1 MPADDIVLEADD
13 KMDKAV
19 GVLSDEYRGLRT
31 GRATPAL
38 VDHLSVE
45 YYGAP
50 TPIKQLASISCPDAR
65 LIVIKPYDAGAM
77 EGIEKAIQKSN
88 LGINPQSDGKVIRL
102 AVPPLSE
109 ERRKQYARM
118 AKDSAEKAKVAI
130 RNIRRD
136 AMKAAEAEEKEGGM
150 TEDELTRFKT
160 EMQKSTDDHE
170 KKVEELLDK
179 KTKEI
184 MEV

>member
-1 MPADDIVLEADD
+1 MPIDDIILESED

-19 GVLSDEYRGLRT
+19 AVLTEEFKGIRT

-38 VDHLSVE
+38 VDTMVVE

-50 TPIKQLASISCPDAR
+50 TPLKQVASISCPDAR
-65 LIVIKPYDAGAM
+65 LIVIKPYDATALP
-77 EGIEKAIQKSN
+77 GIEKAIQKSN
-88 LGINPQSDGKVIRL
+88 LGINPQNDGKLIRL
-102 AVPPLSE
+102 AIPPLSE
-109 ERRKQYARM
+109 ERRKQM
-118 AKDSAEKAKVAI
+118 AKLAKDHAEKAKVAL

-136 AMKAAEAEEKEGGM
+136 ALKQGEGEQKEGLM
-150 TEDELTRFKT
+150 TEDDLERFKT
-160 EMQKSTDDHE
+160 EIQHSISGHE
-170 KKVEELLDK
+170 RKIDEQMEK

>member
-1 MPADDIVLEADD
+1 MPTDDIILEADD

-19 GVLSDEYRGLRT
+19 AVLAEEFKGLRT

-38 VDHLSVE
+38 VDHFTVE

-50 TPIKQLASISCPDAR
+50 TPIKQVASISCPDAR
-65 LIVIKPYDAGAM
+65 LIVIKPYDAAALQP
-77 EGIEKAIQKSN
+77 IEKAIQKSN
-88 LGINPQSDGKVIRL
+88 LGINPQNDGKMIRL
-102 AVPPLSE
+102 AIPPLSE
-109 ERRKQYARM
+109 ERRKQLAKM
-118 AKDSAEKAKVAI
+118 AKDSVEKAKVAI

-136 AMKAAEAEEKEGGM
+136 AMKQAEEEEKKGIM
-150 TEDELTRFKT
+150 TEDDLTRFKD
-160 EMQKSTDDHE
+160 EIQKSITDHE
-170 KKVEELLDK
+170 KKMDEILEK

>member
-1 MPADDIVLEADD
+1 MPSDDIILEADD

-19 GVLSDEYRGLRT
+19 AVLTEEFKGLRT

-38 VDHLSVE
+38 VDHFMVE

-50 TPIKQLASISCPDAR
+50 TPIKQVASISCPDAR
-65 LIVIKPYDAGAM
+65 LIVIKPYDVGALP
-77 EGIEKAIQKSN
+77 GIEKAIQKSN
-88 LGINPQSDGKVIRL
+88 LGINPQNDGKLIRL
-102 AVPPLSE
+102 AIPPLSE
-109 ERRKQYARM
+109 ERRKQYSKM
-118 AKDSAEKAKVAI
+118 AKDSSEKAKVAI

-136 AMKAAEAEEKEGGM
+136 AMKQAEDEEKKKVM
-150 TEDELTRFKT
+150 TEDELTRFK
-160 EMQKSTDDHE
+160 EEIQKSITGHETKIDDILE
-170 KKVEELLDK
+170 K

>member
-19 GVLSDEYRGLRT
+19 AVLTEEFKGLRT

-38 VDHLSVE
+38 VDHFTVE

-50 TPIKQLASISCPDAR
+50 TPIKQVASISCPDPR
-65 LIVIKPYDAGAM
+65 MIVIKPYDASALP
-77 EGIEKAIQKSN
+77 GIEKAIQKSN
-88 LGINPQSDGKVIRL
+88 LGINPQSDGKLIRL
-102 AVPPLSE
+102 AIPPLSE
-109 ERRKQYARM
+109 ERRKQLAKV
-118 AKDSAEKAKVAI
+118 AKDSCEKAKVAI

-136 AMKAAEAEEKEGGM
+136 AMKQADEEEKKGSM
-150 TEDELTRFKT
+150 TEDEHERFKT
-160 EMQKSTDDHE
+160 EIQKSTDDHE
-170 KKVEELLDK
+170 KKIDEALEK
-179 KTKEI
+179 KSKEI